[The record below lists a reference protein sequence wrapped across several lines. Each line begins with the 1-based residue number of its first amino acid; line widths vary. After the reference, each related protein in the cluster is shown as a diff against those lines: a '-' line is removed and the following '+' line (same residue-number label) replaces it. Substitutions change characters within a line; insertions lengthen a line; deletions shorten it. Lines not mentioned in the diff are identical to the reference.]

1 MSITFQ
7 NIVSRIANFCVN
19 ILMVGLLALF
29 TIGGWAKL
37 WAKGKSVSKEIKLNM
52 IIPIALI
59 TVDILYTRIMQKNR
73 LKG

>member
-1 MSITFQ
+1 
-7 NIVSRIANFCVN
+7 
-19 ILMVGLLALF
+19 MVGLLALF